1 MPFLVG
7 LPVQLLPVL
16 RNMPMERYTLIDL
29 DLGRQGDPPHAHN
42 VHPSGVMRPQL
53 TILKT

>member
-29 DLGRQGDPPHAHN
+29 DLGRQGDSPHAHN
-42 VHPSGVMRPQL
+42 VHPVIRPQL
-53 TILKT
+53 ITLKTI